1 MEHLRQIFF
10 VAICIQLVLTVAL
23 WLISLWEGR
32 QITLQKLGMQ
42 IKLRYEYLG
51 EVDTLESPQQKTE
64 TLQLTSDNQ
73 YTSLDLVQKFV
84 HRDFWH
90 RHFVV

>member
-23 WLISLWEGR
+23 WLLSLWEGR

-51 EVDTLESPQQKTE
+51 EVDTLGSPQQKTE

-73 YTSLDLVQKFV
+73 YT
-84 HRDFWH
+84 
-90 RHFVV
+90 